1 MIPANVKK
9 SIEKTSDD
17 GDKLVAVG
25 LGMSIFVNVPWTA
38 AAETALRSLE
48 TWRALGNEKELKYYA
63 TENMSK
69 HRKISSTTW
78 AMPATWLKKGAPPR
92 ETVCL
97 ELKGGVTLESASA
110 PFYEIYGLEASNE
123 ERTEFD
129 VSAVTLSFDDT
140 VDLAQFEKAFIDLCS
155 TPSLVSAL
163 AGYQMHCSRYNEEE
177 AQTHAWKMG
186 MRYRGIDIAR
196 AQDDSMSVGRDGLKG
211 IGWLTAIGETILA
224 DLGGKTKLKKVLP
237 KGVEMVDLAAGVMF
251 RVGSAPSLLD
261 RNKQGEGGVERALYG
276 VLQPAI
282 LRVADRCS
290 PIGLEGEDFEEKTDP
305 LMKRFSNG

>member
-110 PFYEIYGLEASNE
+110 PFSIYRM
-123 ERTEFD
+123 ERRFRRWCPI
-129 VSAVTLSFDDT
+129 SCRRVTDLS
-140 VDLAQFEKAFIDLCS
+140 Q
-155 TPSLVSAL
+155 P
-163 AGYQMHCSRYNEEE
+163 
-177 AQTHAWKMG
+177 
-186 MRYRGIDIAR
+186 
-196 AQDDSMSVGRDGLKG
+196 
-211 IGWLTAIGETILA
+211 
-224 DLGGKTKLKKVLP
+224 
-237 KGVEMVDLAAGVMF
+237 
-251 RVGSAPSLLD
+251 APS
-261 RNKQGEGGVERALYG
+261 RS
-276 VLQPAI
+276 
-282 LRVADRCS
+282 RCAS
-290 PIGLEGEDFEEKTDP
+290 EPSCF
-305 LMKRFSNG
+305 